1 MEKIISETVL
11 NIQQLSK
18 TYYPRHDKPKAV
30 LTDLNLTVTE
40 GERIAILGRSGS
52 GKSTLLNLLALLDKG
67 QGDITYSIRQQHQLQ
82 HYTLTDG
89 NLAAT
94 EITLDRLR
102 GYLGF
107 IFQTPFMLSNFDV
120 DYNIGLPLHLAGV
133 ARSDIQERVNNT
145 IKDLELQ
152 ELRMKTADELSGGQR
167 QRVAIGRALI
177 HRPAIVFA
185 DEPTGNLDGDNAQ
198 NIMNRLEELRHK
210 QQTALVLVTH
220 DPCLALNYTDKI
232 YYLEQGRLSLLL
244 SRSQGEY
251 QAHQPH
257 CQDILK
263 LIKEKN

>member
-1 MEKIISETVL
+1 MMILETVL
-11 NIQQLSK
+11 KIQQLSK
-18 TYYPRHDKPKAV
+18 TYYPRNDEPKEV
-30 LTDLNLTVTE
+30 LKGISLTVTE

-67 QGDITYSIRQQHQLQ
+67 QGQITYGIRQQNKLQ
-82 HYTLTDG
+82 HYTLDNG
-89 NLAAT
+89 NLHG
-94 EITLDRLR
+94 ISLDRLR

-120 DYNIGLPLHLAGV
+120 DYNVGLPLHLEGFSV
-133 ARSDIQERVNNT
+133 SKIHERVNKT
-145 IKDLELQ
+145 VKDLEL
-152 ELRMKTADELSGGQR
+152 EEFRTKTADELSGGQR

-177 HRPAIVFA
+177 HKPAIVFA

-198 NIMNRLEELRHK
+198 NIMNKLEGLRQE

-232 YYLEQGRLSLLL
+232 YYLKQGQLSLLL
-244 SRSQGEY
+244 SREKGEY

-263 LIKEKN
+263 LIKEKNQ

>member
-1 MEKIISETVL
+1 METVL
-11 NIQQLSK
+11 NIQQLCK
-18 TYYPRHDKPKAV
+18 TYYPRNDKPNEV
-30 LTDLNLTVTE
+30 LKNINLTVTE

-52 GKSTLLNLLALLDKG
+52 GKSTLLNLLALLDNG
-67 QGDITYSIRQQHQLQ
+67 QGQISYGIRQQNQLQ
-82 HYTLTDG
+82 HYTLDNG
-89 NLAAT
+89 NLHG
-94 EITLDRLR
+94 ISLDRLR

-120 DYNIGLPLHLAGV
+120 DYNVGLPLHLEGF
-133 ARSDIQERVNNT
+133 SDFEIRERVNKT
-145 IKDLELQ
+145 VLDLELE
-152 ELRMKTADELSGGQR
+152 ELRTKTADELSGGQR

-198 NIMNRLEELRHK
+198 NIMNKLDRLRQE

-232 YYLEQGRLSLLL
+232 YYLEQGQLSLLL
-244 SRSQGEY
+244 SRQKGEY
-251 QAHQPH
+251 DEHQPH

-263 LIKEKN
+263 LIKEKKP